1 MEGADGY
8 FIACCL
14 GVNILLFLAA
24 MASWFLNQWKAKD
37 RYDDPYDDH

>member
-24 MASWFLNQWKAKD
+24 MASWWKAKD